1 LIFSKKPFLKIFIQ
15 GELPARSP
23 MEKWLELAD
32 LPPDDVQEPVK
43 KEVKTEN
50 ILPTVRTTLSFF
62 N

>member
-1 LIFSKKPFLKIFIQ
+1 MFIQ

-50 ILPTVRTTLSFF
+50 ILPTVRTTDLQCYF
-62 N
+62 